1 MSYVKEGLYINT
13 NLQSVYAFANSIG
26 MRPQQLYGSIKNG
39 SFPGEYLQ
47 YVKVPGGHKEQPM
60 VKIKEATEYFATKDN
75 VKVDKAVKR
84 IVDNPVMVADAF
96 ITMVEADNAKL
107 GKQLRAWWDKKSA
120 TPEKN

>member
-1 MSYVKEGLYINT
+1 MSHVTINGVVQV

-39 SFPGEYLQ
+39 SFPSEYIQ

-60 VKIKEATEYFATKDN
+60 VKIREATEYFATKDTS
-75 VKVDKAVKR
+75 KVDKAVKK
-84 IVDNPVMVADAF
+84 IVDNPAMVADVF

-120 TPEKN
+120 TPESN